1 MSCVDNKC
9 GPGKLSR
16 LKTTGLNPGTSC
28 VCKEEPDRPCPPNE
42 NPLMVH
48 TSDVFYNGCEFFN
61 LGLIPGSDL
70 TSILGRIDR
79 VFDNVLEKINFY
91 REENTELKD
100 KIKELENKVK
110 DLGDTIDFLAK
121 NNGGNAG
128 GTSL

>member
-1 MSCVDNKC
+1 MSCADNKC

-70 TSILGRIDR
+70 TSILGRIDKA
-79 VFDNVLEKINFY
+79 FDNVLEKIGFY
-91 REENTELKD
+91 REENMELKE

-110 DLGDTIDFLAK
+110 DLSDTIDFLAK
-121 NNGGNAG
+121 NGGSTDG
-128 GTSL
+128 SSV